1 MIKTHTLRMGPGEPL
16 ALIQAEAVAAPL
28 RALGAEVGIVPVRNE
43 GDRRGEIQLAAIDGK
58 GLFVREI
65 EEMLLAG
72 ALDCAVHSLKDLPAE
87 VPAGLTLAA
96 FPEREDPRD
105 ALVTRERRRFED
117 LRTGARL
124 GTGSP
129 RRCAL
134 VLALRPDLVVEPVR
148 GNVGTRLRKLE
159 TEDWDGMLLAAA
171 GLKRRGLNPEHVQPL
186 APEVF
191 VPAVG
196 QGILAVEAR
205 VDDRDI
211 LALLERLDHVET
223 RAAALAERA
232 YLRRLGAS
240 CNSPVAAHAAPASQ
254 ATDGRPRREPDERKV
269 LRASAERSVREPEGW
284 LAARRTLLDQR
295 RPGGLK
301 PSRDGADN
309 PREDRSAARKPHH
322 RRHTSAGPSAPVR
335 SAPEPPEP
343 VFSKRQ
349 RSSSSPQ
356 LPDPLHGAAELET
369 FTWSSSR
376 A

>member
-1 MIKTHTLRMGPGEPL
+1 M
-16 ALIQAEAVAAPL
+16 
-28 RALGAEVGIVPVRNE
+28 
-43 GDRRGEIQLAAIDGK
+43 
-58 GLFVREI
+58 
-65 EEMLLAG
+65 
-72 ALDCAVHSLKDLPAE
+72 HSLKDSPAE

-240 CNSPVAAHAAPASQ
+240 CNSPVAAHAAPARARLRMDALVASQ
-254 ATDGRPRREPDERKV
+254 DGRKV
-269 LRASAERSVREPEGW
+269 LRASAERSVRGARAAG
-284 LAARRTLLDQR
+284 LAARRNAARSRGRRGGGAQAGAAMARIIRERIDRPLEGRTIVVTRARVQAHRFVQLLEAAGARVLQAPTIVIEPPASWVP
-295 RPGGLK
+295 PGHGAGGARDVHLGRLHERERG
-301 PSRDGADN
+301 RDGG
-309 PREDRSAARKPHH
+309 SAA
-322 RRHTSAGPSAPVR
+322 G
-335 SAPEPPEP
+335 
-343 VFSKRQ
+343 
-349 RSSSSPQ
+349 
-356 LPDPLHGAAELET
+356 
-369 FTWSSSR
+369 R
-376 A
+376 ARARGGR